1 MANLVR
7 KILGRFHMTSTR
19 PFWRTKGYVGGTNQS
34 SWNLTPFLCKELYS
48 FHWTN
53 MAGGSRESNHQYSRE
68 CQFSHIF
75 AEPLNV
81 VQYCELHPV
90 YCLLSPFRFRN
101 TELGLLFWC
110 VHPVVTPVPSPGDVW
125 PLPRTTRLIITIPF
139 SVLFYELNFYHT
151 QPDLTVCFWVLWF
164 HVLTKIGS

>member
-53 MAGGSRESNHQYSRE
+53 MAGGSRESNHQYSRGM
-68 CQFSHIF
+68 SIF
-75 AEPLNV
+75 TYLRGAVKRCSVLWV
-81 VQYCELHPV
+81 TSV

-139 SVLFYELNFYHT
+139 SVLLYELNFYHI
-151 QPDLTVCFWVLWF
+151 QPDLRVCFWVLWF